1 MTPPTT
7 VSILSARPPRTPLP
21 APRARKTFSVHET
34 FSLDVPPSYTIEGYA
49 EPDRETPAID
59 SGYVFPHEDTLAFLL
74 GLQTGDRI
82 LIHGHTG
89 TGKTSLVEQVAA
101 RLGFNVVK
109 INFDGGI
116 GRDDLI
122 GTHVVRGGEVV
133 FQYGILPR
141 AYRDFEGCF
150 VLLDEWDSIS
160 DECSFVLQRPL
171 QKDDGKLLILENGG
185 EVVSLP
191 AGHHIIAT
199 ANTCG
204 QGDETGLYATGTRVQ
219 NYAQLNRFGTTIKL
233 GYLGAAE
240 EVEMLLARFAH
251 AGFRKVEAELFVR
264 ILGKVREGFAAGTL
278 SSPLSS
284 RDLINWVEKF
294 LAIGDAGKAAKY
306 AFLNRLPAEDAEAIR
321 SLLQRGGAS
330 S

>member
-1 MTPPTT
+1 MTTSATISPIT
-7 VSILSARPPRTPLP
+7 ARPPRTPVSE
-21 APRARKTFSVHET
+21 PRARKTFSVKDT
-34 FSLDVPPSYTIEGYA
+34 FGIDVPLTIEGYA
-49 EPDRETPAID
+49 APDRETPAVD
-59 SGYVFPHEDTLAFLL
+59 PGYVFPKEDTLAFLL
-74 GLQTGDRI
+74 GLQMGDRV
-82 LIHGHTG
+82 LVHGHTG

-101 RLGFNVVK
+101 RLHFNVVK

-133 FQYGILPR
+133 FQYGVLPR

-150 VLLDEWDSIS
+150 VLFDEWDSIS
-160 DECSFVLQRPL
+160 DECAFVLQRPL

-185 EVVSLP
+185 EVLP
-191 AGHHIIAT
+191 LPQGHHIIAT

-204 QGDETGLYATGTRVQ
+204 QGDESGLYTTGTRVQ

-233 GYLGAAE
+233 GYLTAAD
-240 EVEMLLARFAH
+240 EVAMLLKRFALH
-251 AGFRKVEAELFVR
+251 GFKKVEADLFVR
-264 ILGKVREGFAAGTL
+264 IIGKVREGFAAGTL

-294 LAIGDAGKAAKY
+294 LKIGDPAKAARY
-306 AFLNRLPAEDAEAIR
+306 AFLNRLPAEDAEAIKG
-321 SLLQRGGAS
+321 LIQRGG
-330 S
+330 

>member
-1 MTPPTT
+1 MTTPA
-7 VSILSARPPRTPLP
+7 VSIVPSRPPRTPLP
-21 APRARKTFSVHET
+21 AARERKRFSVRET
-34 FSLDVPPSYTIEGYA
+34 FGLDVAKSYEIEGYA
-49 EPDRETPAID
+49 APDRETPAVD
-59 SGYVFPHEDTLAFLL
+59 PGYVFPREDTLAFLL
-74 GLQTGDRI
+74 GVQMGDRI
-82 LIHGHTG
+82 LVHGHTG

-101 RLGFNVVK
+101 RLGYNVVK

-133 FQYGILPR
+133 FQHGVLPR

-150 VLLDEWDSIS
+150 ICLDEWDSIA
-160 DECSFVLQRPL
+160 DECAFVLQRPL

-185 EVVSLP
+185 EVLPLP
-191 AGHHIIAT
+191 AGHHIVAT

-204 QGDETGLYATGTRVQ
+204 QGDESGLYSTGTRVQ

-233 GYLGAAE
+233 GYLGAADE
-240 EVEMLLARFAH
+240 AAMLLKRFAP
-251 AGFRKVEAELFVR
+251 AGFKKVEAELFVR
-264 ILGKVREGFAAGTL
+264 VIGKVRDGFAAGTL

-294 LAIGDAGKAAKY
+294 IKIGDAGKAAKY
-306 AFLNRLPAEDAEAIR
+306 AFLNRMAAEDAESIR
-321 SLLQRGGAS
+321 GLIQRGA
-330 S
+330 

>member
-1 MTPPTT
+1 MTTPSA
-7 VSILSARPPRTPLP
+7 VSILASRPPRTPVP
-21 APRARKTFSVHET
+21 VARAKKTFSVRET
-34 FSLDVPPSYTIEGYA
+34 FGLDVPAGYAIEGYA

-59 SGYVFPHEDTLAFLL
+59 PGYIFPKEDTLAFLL
-74 GLQTGDRI
+74 GVQMDDRI

-101 RLGFNVVK
+101 RLNFNVVK

-133 FQYGILPR
+133 FQYGVLPR

-150 VLLDEWDSIS
+150 VLFDEWDSIS

-171 QKDDGKLLILENGG
+171 QKDDGRLLILENGG
-185 EVVSLP
+185 EVIPLP
-191 AGHHIIAT
+191 ADHHIIAT

-204 QGDETGLYATGTRVQ
+204 QGDESGLYATGTRVQ
-219 NYAQLNRFGTTIKL
+219 NYAQLNRFGTTLKL
-233 GYLGAAE
+233 GYLGQAD
-240 EVEMLLARFAH
+240 EVAMLLKRFAPS
-251 AGFRKVEAELFVR
+251 GFRKVEAELFVR
-264 ILGKVREGFAAGTL
+264 IIGKVREGFAAGTL

-284 RDLINWVEKF
+284 RDLINWTEKY
-294 LAIGDAGKAAKY
+294 LKIGDVAKAAKY
-306 AFLNRLPAEDAEAIR
+306 AFLNRLAPEDAEAIR
-321 SLLQRGGAS
+321 SLLQRGGA
-330 S
+330 

>member
-1 MTPPTT
+1 MSTPSP
-7 VSILSARPPRTPLP
+7 VSLLAPRPPRTPLP
-21 APRARKTFSVHET
+21 APRTGRTFSVREV
-34 FSLDVPPSYTIEGYA
+34 FGLDVPATYTVAGY
-49 EPDRETPAID
+49 ESPDRETPAID
-59 SGYVFPHEDTLAFLL
+59 PGYVFPKEDTLAFLL
-74 GLQTGDRI
+74 GLQMNDRI

-101 RLGFNVVK
+101 RLNFNLVK

-141 AYRDFEGCF
+141 AYRDLEGCIIC
-150 VLLDEWDSIS
+150 LDEWDAIS
-160 DECSFVLQRPL
+160 DECAFVLQRPL

-185 EVVSLP
+185 EVLALP
-191 AGHHIIAT
+191 PGHHLVAT

-204 QGDETGLYATGTRVQ
+204 QGDDTGLYSTATRVQ

-233 GYLGAAE
+233 GYLAASE
-240 EVEMLLARFAH
+240 EVAMLLKRFAP
-251 AGFRKVEAELFVR
+251 AGFKKVEAELFVH
-264 ILGKVREGFAAGTL
+264 ILGRVREGFNAGTL
-278 SSPLSS
+278 STPLSS

-294 LAIGDAGKAAKY
+294 LAIGDVNKAAKY
-306 AFLNRLPAEDAEAIR
+306 AFLNRMAPEDAQAVAGI
-321 SLLQRGGAS
+321 LQRGGAS
-330 S
+330 